1 MKEYDIGASLNRIEK
16 ELIASMMRNME
27 RHRSKEKDERKEWAM
42 WQAEQ
47 LRALEEY
54 KQRNRTKYK
63 KEFARINSS
72 IPALINEAR
81 KRGYLDQEAEILEAI
96 EKGYKP
102 RRHKGDIE
110 GVFFKT
116 NDRKLNALI
125 NATVS
130 DVKEAETAL
139 LRRANDQYRKIIFD
153 AQVYANTG
161 AGTREKAID
170 MATKDFLS
178 AGIQCVQYKNGAMH
192 TLSDYADMAIR
203 TASKRAYLQGEGEKR
218 QEWGIHTVIMN
229 KRGNPCPKCLPFVGK
244 ILIDDVWSGGPK
256 DGKSQETG
264 IKYPLMSKAVAA
276 GLYHP
281 RCKDSHMTYF
291 EGIST
296 PPDGKYTREEFSDI
310 ERQARQEAK
319 HQYASRQA
327 EKYGRLARYSLDP
340 ENQKMYGRKEKE
352 WRHARFKTGN
362 MTSKEYAVSKMPL
375 ENFRAVPENHV
386 VDTMRKDSEE
396 WIESLTSKEK
406 HAIRKYTYNSGDKKP
421 NRFFERLNTMLRG
434 DIAEDKK
441 LKEYADIISGA
452 LQRNRL
458 NYDVVCYRNM
468 SINPI
473 GERKPGSILKFNQFT
488 STSVIQGR
496 ALNNKYKLVIYA
508 PKGTKGAYIEKI
520 SEFPNQR
527 ELLID
532 KDCIYRVLSNKGN
545 EIELEVLP

>member
-1 MKEYDIGASLNRIEK
+1 MKEYDIGVSLNRIEK

-47 LRALEEY
+47 LRVLEEY

-102 RRHKGDIE
+102 RRHKGNIE
-110 GVFFKT
+110 GAFFKT

-218 QEWGIHTVIMN
+218 QEWGIHTVIVN

-244 ILIDDVWSGGPK
+244 ILVDDVWSGGSSK
-256 DGKSQETG
+256 DGN
-264 IKYPLMSKAVAA
+264 YPLMSSAMAA

-281 RCKDSHMTYF
+281 RCKDSHTTYF
-291 EGIST
+291 PGIST
-296 PPDGKYTREEFSDI
+296 MDNTWTQEELEVIGKANKKESQKQYA
-310 ERQARQEAK
+310 ARQTEK
-319 HQYASRQA
+319 YERLEKYSLDKENQRRYASRRKEWA
-327 EKYGRLARYSLDP
+327 EKHIELSAIEKVADFGILKLTNDEMGVLQRYKSFESYVINDALRNAKSMSALDDA
-340 ENQKMYGRKEKE
+340 QKK
-352 WRHARFKTGN
+352 F
-362 MTSKEYAVSKMPL
+362 VSQLDSALLKMPKYEGDL
-375 ENFRAVPENHV
+375 IRT
-386 VDTMRKDSEE
+386 VDFSDWSDSKG
-396 WIESLTSKEK
+396 LMEK
-406 HAIRKYTYNSGDKKP
+406 
-421 NRFFERLNTMLRG
+421 F
-434 DIAEDKK
+434 
-441 LKEYADIISGA
+441 LKEYAPGRRIKIRQFWSTSKKSGYNDNAAIKIYIQNSKNGRDISSIGLSENEVLYERDA
-452 LQRNRL
+452 LF
-458 NYDVVCYRNM
+458 DVV
-468 SINPI
+468 SKTFQE
-473 GERKPGSILKFNQFT
+473 GVWHIL
-488 STSVIQGR
+488 
-496 ALNNKYKLVIYA
+496 L
-508 PKGTKGAYIEKI
+508 
-520 SEFPNQR
+520 R
-527 ELLID
+527 E
-532 KDCIYRVLSNKGN
+532 V
-545 EIELEVLP
+545 

>member
-1 MKEYDIGASLNRIEK
+1 MKEYDIGVSLNRIEK

-110 GVFFKT
+110 GAFFKT

-218 QEWGIHTVIMN
+218 QEWGIHTVIVN

-256 DGKSQETG
+256 EGKSPETG

-276 GLYHP
+276 GLYH
-281 RCKDSHMTYF
+281 
-291 EGIST
+291 
-296 PPDGKYTREEFSDI
+296 
-310 ERQARQEAK
+310 
-319 HQYASRQA
+319 
-327 EKYGRLARYSLDP
+327 
-340 ENQKMYGRKEKE
+340 
-352 WRHARFKTGN
+352 
-362 MTSKEYAVSKMPL
+362 
-375 ENFRAVPENHV
+375 
-386 VDTMRKDSEE
+386 
-396 WIESLTSKEK
+396 
-406 HAIRKYTYNSGDKKP
+406 
-421 NRFFERLNTMLRG
+421 
-434 DIAEDKK
+434 
-441 LKEYADIISGA
+441 
-452 LQRNRL
+452 
-458 NYDVVCYRNM
+458 
-468 SINPI
+468 
-473 GERKPGSILKFNQFT
+473 
-488 STSVIQGR
+488 
-496 ALNNKYKLVIYA
+496 
-508 PKGTKGAYIEKI
+508 
-520 SEFPNQR
+520 
-527 ELLID
+527 
-532 KDCIYRVLSNKGN
+532 
-545 EIELEVLP
+545 